1 MARPRGGAL
10 PRPPPPSPPP
20 PAALLTGGRRG
31 HAGTTSGHG
40 GVADG
45 TRPACTRRRL
55 PPRALPAV
63 RAACRC
69 RFIPPPGA
77 RRRCCLP
84 VRVPRRHDGR
94 VSTPR
99 RGGGLAFGRRPSAR
113 GGGECAGGAPAAVA
127 GAASVARP
135 LWRRVPMRSLC
146 LGGWRGG
153 NGTGGGGGGGGRC
166 GGLGERWGRRTQGAA
181 LMSVCWRGSG
191 EGEWGKRG
199 WRRPVGCAC
208 RGAWRQQASAPRVR
222 PPRPL
227 ALPPPAG
234 TAVV

>member
-1 MARPRGGAL
+1 MADAGTLA
-10 PRPPPPSPPP
+10 P
-20 PAALLTGGRRG
+20 PAATAVWRTAHGRLALAAAFPPAPCRRSVLPAAAVLSRPLGRAAAAVCRCAFRGGTMVAFPPLGGGR
-31 HAGTTSGHG
+31 
-40 GVADG
+40 
-45 TRPACTRRRL
+45 
-55 PPRALPAV
+55 
-63 RAACRC
+63 
-69 RFIPPPGA
+69 
-77 RRRCCLP
+77 
-84 VRVPRRHDGR
+84 
-94 VSTPR
+94 
-99 RGGGLAFGRRPSAR
+99 GLAFGRRPSAR